1 MSTIDALT
9 VTLLGMGAVFTGLV
23 LCIVFIHV
31 IKRVTGRIRWEGHGH
46 ASTPPPAAEAVAA
59 AELAVAPTVAGEPVG
74 AEILA
79 VIATVLEVER
89 RLYPSRPA
97 ARLTIRRTATGT

>member
-31 IKRVTGRIRWEGHGH
+31 IRRVTGRIRWEGHGH
-46 ASTPPPAAEAVAA
+46 ASTPPPAPEAVATAEPA
-59 AELAVAPTVAGEPVG
+59 AVPAVLGEPIG
-74 AEILA
+74 AEVLA
-79 VIATVLEVER
+79 VIAAVIEVER

-97 ARLTIRRTATGT
+97 ARLTIRRPAVGA

>member
-9 VTLLGMGAVFTGLV
+9 VTLLGMSAVFTGLV
-23 LCIVFIHV
+23 LCIVFIHLF
-31 IKRVTGRIRWEGHGH
+31 KRIALRIRWEGHGH
-46 ASTPPPAAEAVAA
+46 TSTPSPSADAAPVAESPVAPAVAS
-59 AELAVAPTVAGEPVG
+59 EPVG

-79 VIATVLEVER
+79 IIATVLEVER

-97 ARLTIRRTATGT
+97 ARLTIRRPGTGA